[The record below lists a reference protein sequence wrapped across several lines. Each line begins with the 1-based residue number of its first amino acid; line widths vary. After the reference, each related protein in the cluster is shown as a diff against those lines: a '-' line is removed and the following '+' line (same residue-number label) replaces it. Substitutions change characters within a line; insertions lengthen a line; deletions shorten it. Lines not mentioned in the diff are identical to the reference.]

1 MFTLNSYLNKNINR
15 KLFIFLA
22 SLSGIN
28 DIRNLNRSIKPSL
41 LSSKYSYFIKGGY
54 LNNSLLVASVPVL
67 SV

>member
-28 DIRNLNRSIKPSL
+28 DILNLNRSIKPSL

-54 LNNSLLVASVPVL
+54 LNNPLLVASV